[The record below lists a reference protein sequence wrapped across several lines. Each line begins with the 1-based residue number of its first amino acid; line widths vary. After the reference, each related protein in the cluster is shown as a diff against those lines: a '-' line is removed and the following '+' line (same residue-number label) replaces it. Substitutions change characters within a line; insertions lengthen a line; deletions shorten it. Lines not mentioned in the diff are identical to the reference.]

1 MYVLLRKNL
10 ILYYCSN
17 FFQAIFENMSFMYTF
32 LEKKFILRLY
42 VLYVLGEL
50 LVYYRKY
57 FDWKFAS
64 KISIL
69 HDNSHFSINSLQLP
83 NY

>member
-1 MYVLLRKNL
+1 
-10 ILYYCSN
+10 
-17 FFQAIFENMSFMYTF
+17 MSFMYKF
-32 LEKKFILRLY
+32 LEKKFILCFY

-50 LVYYRKY
+50 LVYYKKY

-69 HDNSHFSINSLQLP
+69 HDNSHFLLIPGSSLATNQSSQ
-83 NY
+83 